1 MSNNFIII
9 PFEKKLI
16 NFFIDLN
23 MDWLNEFFEV
33 EPYDLKILNQSES
46 LIINKGGYIFFGKQN
61 DQIISTFALIKRG
74 KRSFELAKMAVDT
87 KKRNNGCGN
96 KMIQFIISFGKKN
109 NWKEIFLYSNTK
121 LKNSIHLYNKYG
133 FRKIEIEKKS
143 PYIRGNIKMKVL
155 LET

>member
-87 KKRNNGCGN
+87 KK
-96 KMIQFIISFGKKN
+96 KK
-109 NWKEIFLYSNTK
+109 
-121 LKNSIHLYNKYG
+121 
-133 FRKIEIEKKS
+133 
-143 PYIRGNIKMKVL
+143 
-155 LET
+155 

>member
-1 MSNNFIII
+1 
-9 PFEKKLI
+9 
-16 NFFIDLN
+16 
-23 MDWLNEFFEV
+23 
-33 EPYDLKILNQSES
+33 
-46 LIINKGGYIFFGKQN
+46 
-61 DQIISTFALIKRG
+61 
-74 KRSFELAKMAVDT
+74 
-87 KKRNNGCGN
+87 
-96 KMIQFIISFGKKN
+96 MIQFIISFGKKN